1 MPCRMASGAV
11 LVADDDGAVRTMVRT
26 LLELDGH
33 EVLEASDGKAA
44 WQLIVERRPA
54 VVVADVSMP
63 GYDGLELCRRIKGDR
78 MLRTEVIV
86 YTAGMATEEESQSA
100 GCAAYLIKTDSVA
113 RLRETVRQY
122 SGGAL

>member
-1 MPCRMASGAV
+1 MARGAV
-11 LVADDDGAVRTMVRT
+11 LVADDDGDVRTMVRT

-33 EVLEASDGKAA
+33 EVLEAPDGKAA

-63 GYDGLELCRRIKGDR
+63 GFDGLELCRRIKGDR
-78 MLRTEVIV
+78 LLTTQVIV
-86 YTAGMATEEESQSA
+86 YTAGMATEAESQSA
-100 GCAAYLIKTDSVA
+100 GCVAYLVKTDSVA

-122 SGGAL
+122 SIGPA